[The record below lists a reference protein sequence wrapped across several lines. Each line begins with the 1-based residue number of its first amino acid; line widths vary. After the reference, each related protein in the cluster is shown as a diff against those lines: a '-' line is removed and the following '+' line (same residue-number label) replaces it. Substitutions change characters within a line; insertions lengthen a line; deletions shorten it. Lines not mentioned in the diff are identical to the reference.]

1 LRRRR
6 IAHISNSGRNFDLKK
21 NKELVEGKTVRL
33 EKDITDRDKYSR
45 LLRYVWV
52 DSLLINLELVKQ
64 GFATRISGGGGRSQR
79 G

>member
-6 IAHISNSGRNFDLKK
+6 IAHISNSGRNFNLKK
-21 NKELVEGKTVRL
+21 NKDLVEGKIVRL
-33 EKDITDRDKYSR
+33 EKDIPDRDKYGR

-52 DSLLINLELVKQ
+52 DSLFINLELVKQ

>member
-1 LRRRR
+1 
-6 IAHISNSGRNFDLKK
+6 
-21 NKELVEGKTVRL
+21 LVEGKTVRL

-52 DSLLINLELVKQ
+52 DSLFINLELVKQ

>member
-1 LRRRR
+1 
-6 IAHISNSGRNFDLKK
+6 
-21 NKELVEGKTVRL
+21 L
-33 EKDITDRDKYSR
+33 EKDIPDRDKYGR

-52 DSLLINLELVKQ
+52 DSLFINLELVKQ